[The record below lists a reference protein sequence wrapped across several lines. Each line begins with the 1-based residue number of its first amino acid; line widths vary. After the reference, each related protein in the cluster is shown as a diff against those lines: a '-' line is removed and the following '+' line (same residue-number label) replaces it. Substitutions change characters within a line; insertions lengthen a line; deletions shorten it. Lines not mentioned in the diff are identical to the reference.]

1 MRFNFKNRGPKKTNK
16 VKKGVSK
23 NYAPKSNVIPKKT
36 TTPKNIGSTPKRGGG
51 GNKKLPPVVKETIK
65 KENQQFCCA
74 PCYDL
79 VGGKV
84 KPKSCFAAKEKYN
97 SSKYTA
103 PEGTIL
109 PRREGR
115 GTYYYKDSKGNEKKC
130 VFGDVPV
137 GCQRKSK
144 TRPTLKPQD
153 STNPFAGVTVVSKAD
168 KPKNPKEIVDKKSE
182 VIFNANKLTAE
193 EIKSKT
199 ATASKSA
206 FTPKQTEA
214 VKKKADKAATG
225 GQSPI
230 IFNKNISDGK
240 LPTAGKGYSDKI
252 KTLEEKVDGKL
263 PGLGGDK
270 KGGTFVKASDA
281 AYGGT
286 KAGFEEKKAKSEK
299 KRAKAAIDAA
309 IKKANAKRLAEERE
323 GKPKKEEARQKVYK
337 DYRDKKQKTLGGNK
351 DIQNIDSIGGPGG
364 PLGGSIGMPK
374 LPLPGGPGGQVGG
387 PIGSPKLPLPGGPG
401 GPPGGS
407 IGMPKLPLPGGPG
420 GQVGDPIIRG
430 DIRRDI
436 PPKICSDKRALNYN
450 EACESDTQCCVY
462 EESLREP
469 IKCSDAKTSELRIKL
484 DSIDSEIA
492 VLEQRKNEIINE
504 PEFVPV
510 VEDNTPSGTKYSN
523 LTSNNVSYT
532 TLPGIEKYTKEG
544 VYVRSTVLS
553 IEGNTNQSTQ
563 SKGNPDYSDS
573 TKWDAY
579 VNEKLASVYFQ
590 LNLANGEKGPII
602 NNLSQG
608 DDADLYREFCL
619 AKGYEYDYFTKV
631 GGKLKYATKSTK
643 GASIYCVDTE
653 FIVVEDVADVK
664 MVFAAKQWDGFL
676 LPESDVNSEVKIT
689 MDVMVKFDADVIIN
703 KCLAESEIPY
713 IDLNTI
719 YDTTNCDIVV
729 FTDDR
734 KNKEVFRQTKKRAQL
749 IDSETKQV
757 NWVYGDEDEE
767 IWDRSGL
774 QIEPTQEFCKRVG
787 ATLFNSDNL
796 YNSNRRKYYDDDI
809 FNYLYKFNEE
819 YADYRVTLKNDIETY
834 SDLVDDLRAS
844 GYSVKGFQYPQ
855 SNYYDLINTS
865 NVCKLESPI
874 INQAYTTM
882 VQEYGVMIKQLYDL
896 DDELDFC
903 VARYEVLTK
912 EINRL
917 NTEKKNFTSLYEEK
931 KEELAKKQKE
941 YRELQIN
948 YKEIKKNNDDLI
960 RGSRNNTD
968 IARYKIKAS
977 EDQALFEK
985 QSREYKIGI
994 ENLELD
1000 LEDIRACRS
1009 QLDDQI
1015 ESIEEQRIKSEN
1027 CKELR
1032 DELVSVLDLLILN
1045 NDSITKKTKKLYDN
1059 WEKAIE
1065 ARYRAYL
1072 EKTIENVVDYL
1083 EGTNIDLSLEVDNS
1097 LGTIARDKVYKYT
1110 KLWNYSKEDVW
1121 RFNKTKSYSGILLEG
1136 SEANVNLVKRK
1147 VGGSETLFSPLWQRI
1162 TLTLDNEQCK
1172 QLRTCYPDKQFFI
1185 GLTINNPKNC
1195 QTTLLVDNIQIDTE
1209 ANYVKKLY
1217 STTLPPSF
1225 NLKPVIDDRKSWLY
1239 TDGGVITAD
1248 TKTIFTEPQERD
1260 QSGMEYRYTDY
1271 TVNHSKLVVNS
1282 KETTF
1287 RIDPAN
1293 AVECDVYGFWQEIDC
1308 DTCDT
1313 DYSCSTATT
1322 LTYDNPTGGTVGLV
1336 GTVTTTTFDCR
1347 SIIAQIK
1354 GNNRAW
1360 RKAVYE
1366 KSNNRDV
1373 ANSMSATLVFE
1384 TKDKPY
1390 YRQKVSDS
1398 KYVNKAANNN
1408 GVFKNGGVAE
1418 YTPKKL
1424 DAGFDIQTNQCNT
1437 TIIEIKNDD
1446 GTYTLISE
1454 ELDGDLGFYRY
1465 SGDTNQVSDIT
1476 SFINSECCMRISDI
1490 INHEFKYKKPNY
1502 KWNGSKC
1509 VWNENITVTESCDSD
1524 CSYFGTEPIKT
1535 DYVSSGE
1542 RLTATCSDT
1551 PVCIKPLDYLEK
1563 DPNDVNIKPQFDEM
1577 VIANLIDAKSRQ
1589 VISGYPMLQLFY
1601 NQYRDASGCG
1611 ISLTNRLGVETTFE
1625 VMDLI
1630 GDYWTDVI
1638 EQVVPS
1644 TTIWDGIKNS
1654 GKLYRNTIFEQTKFP
1669 YARYAMNFDEA
1680 ECDISEITDYHIGV
1694 NTGSTIE
1701 ISGQCLKG
1709 NCLGDEMVA
1718 CNAERKVLLAEK
1730 KKLQDKIND
1739 LRGILNVIDGVTTK
1753 KDELDYKKDELDYE
1767 LKENDK
1773 LMDDVEVIEKPKIVK
1788 EEDNGKTAVV
1798 ETKDEEKPKT
1808 AGDREGYVQVKYCNR
1823 SGAINK
1829 GMPCQKSPLPCC
1841 KMKDAATGSGS
1852 QARVCTDSGASNFQ
1866 EPCHSR
1872 TNCCVYTTI
1881 SKPKEDTEERV
1892 KMKEEGENPIDPKD
1906 KKRVEDIN
1914 WNSDDIKYAIIDE
1927 DALKE
1932 DLYEKQEKKVG
1943 YEAENEEV
1951 EQFDNNLLN
1960 SNKGNVHAVAVDGD
1974 AIKAAS
1980 TIAGD
1985 EEGLDK
1991 YNQPSYGGN
2000 VGNIGTIIKSG
2011 GNSASNLNSN
2021 RMG

>member
-1 MRFNFKNRGPKKTNK
+1 MRFNFKNRGPKKTNNG
-16 VKKGVSK
+16 KKGISK

-36 TTPKNIGSTPKRGGG
+36 TVPKKVASTPKIGGG
-51 GNKKLPPVVKETIK
+51 GNKKIPPVVKETIK
-65 KENQQFCCA
+65 KESQQFCCA

-79 VGGKV
+79 VRGKV

-97 SSKYTA
+97 SKNYTA
-103 PEGTIL
+103 PDGTIL
-109 PRREGR
+109 PTREGR
-115 GTYYYKDSKGNEKKC
+115 GAYYYKDSKGNEKKC

-137 GCQRKSK
+137 GCQRRAK
-144 TRPTLKPQD
+144 TKPTLKPKD
-153 STNPFAGVTVVSKAD
+153 STNPFAGVTVVSKAG
-168 KPKNPKEIVDKKSE
+168 KPKDPKETVDKKSE
-182 VIFNANKLTAE
+182 VIFNANKFTE
-193 EIKSKT
+193 SEIKSKT

-206 FTPKQTEA
+206 FTPKQTEET
-214 VKKKADKAATG
+214 KKKLDRAATG

-230 IFNKNISDGK
+230 IFNKNISDGD
-240 LPTAGKGYSDKI
+240 LPTAGKGYSDKV

-286 KAGFEEKKAKSEK
+286 KAGFEEKKSKSEK
-299 KRAKAAIDAA
+299 NRANAARDAAAKKAA
-309 IKKANAKRLAEERE
+309 AKRLAEERE
-323 GKPKKEEARQKVYK
+323 GKPKKEEPRQKVYK
-337 DYRDKKQKTLGGNK
+337 DYLAKKQKTKEGDK
-351 DIQNIDSIGGPGG
+351 SKRTIESFPGGPGG
-364 PLGGSIGMPK
+364 QGGGSIGRPN
-374 LPLPGGPGGQVGG
+374 LPLPGGPGGTGG
-387 PIGSPKLPLPGGPG
+387 IGSPIL
-401 GPPGGS
+401 
-407 IGMPKLPLPGGPG
+407 
-420 GQVGDPIIRG
+420 IRDDRG
-430 DIRRDI
+430 RDIR
-436 PPKICSDKRALNYN
+436 PKICSDKKALNYN
-450 EACESDTQCCVY
+450 EVCESDTQCCVY
-462 EESLREP
+462 EESLRDP
-469 IKCSDAKTSELRIKL
+469 IKCSDSKTSELRIKL

-504 PEFVPV
+504 PEFIPV

-544 VYVRSTVLS
+544 VYVRSTVLD

-590 LNLANGEKGPII
+590 LNLVNGKEGPII

-664 MVFAAKQWDGFL
+664 MVFASKQWDGFL

-703 KCLAESEIPY
+703 KCLAESEVPY

-734 KNKEVFRQTKKRAQL
+734 KNKEVFRQTKKGAQL

-774 QIEPTQEFCKRVG
+774 QIEPTQEFCTRVG

-796 YNSNRRKYYDDDI
+796 YNSKRRKYYDDI
-809 FNYLYKFNEE
+809 EFTNLYMRNEE
-819 YADYRVTLKNDIETY
+819 YADYRVTLKNDIESY
-834 SDLVDDLRAS
+834 SDLVDDLRES
-844 GYSVKGFQYPQ
+844 GYSVKGFQYSQ

-865 NVCKLESPI
+865 NVCKLESPV

-903 VARYEVLTK
+903 VARYEALTK

-917 NTEKKNFTSLYEEK
+917 NTEKKNFAALYEEK

-941 YRELQIN
+941 YKELQIN

-985 QSREYKIGI
+985 KSREYKIGI

-1000 LEDIRACRS
+1000 LDEIKDCIT
-1009 QLDDQI
+1009 QLGHQI
-1015 ESIEEQRIKSEN
+1015 HSVEEQREKSEN
-1027 CKELR
+1027 CKQLR
-1032 DELVSVLDLLILN
+1032 DKLISVLDLLILN

-1097 LGTIARDKVYKYT
+1097 LGTIAKDKVYKYT
-1110 KLWNYSKEDVW
+1110 KLWNYSKEDIW
-1121 RFNKTKSYSGILLEG
+1121 RFNKRKSYSGILLEG

-1172 QLRTCYPDKQFFI
+1172 QLRTCYPGKQFFI

-1239 TDGGVITAD
+1239 TDGGVMTSD

-1308 DTCDT
+1308 NTCDT
-1313 DYSCSTATT
+1313 SYSCSTATT
-1322 LTYDNPTGGTVGLV
+1322 LTYENPTGGTVGLV

-1347 SIIAQIK
+1347 SIIRQIK
-1354 GNNRAW
+1354 SNNHAW

-1366 KSNNRDV
+1366 KSNSRDV

-1384 TKDKPY
+1384 TKDKPL

-1398 KYVNKAANNN
+1398 RYVNKAANNN

-1446 GTYTLISE
+1446 NTYTLISE

-1476 SFINSECCMRISDI
+1476 SFINSECCMRISDL

-1509 VWNENITVTESCDSD
+1509 VWNENITITESCDSD
-1524 CSYFGTEPIKT
+1524 CTYFGTEPIKT
-1535 DYVSSGE
+1535 NYVSSGE
-1542 RLTATCSDT
+1542 TLTATCTDT
-1551 PVCIKPLDYLEK
+1551 PVCIKPLDYLDK

-1577 VIANLIDAKSRQ
+1577 VLANLIDVKSRQ

-1638 EQVVPS
+1638 EQVIPS

-1669 YARYAMNFDEA
+1669 YARYVMNFDEA

-1739 LRGILNVIDGVTTK
+1739 LQGILNVIDGVPTPPDGDKVWVTP
-1753 KDELDYKKDELDYE
+1753 DGD
-1767 LKENDK
+1767 KEWMGD
-1773 LMDDVEVIEKPKIVK
+1773 MEVIKVK

-1798 ETKDEEKPKT
+1798 DLSVEKSSSKGEEKVKT
-1808 AGDREGYVQVKYCNR
+1808 EGDLEGYTQVKFCTRNGAENR
-1823 SGAINK
+1823 

-1841 KMKDAATGSGS
+1841 KMKDGATGSGS
-1852 QARVCTDSGASNFQ
+1852 KARVCTDRNASNFQ
-1866 EPCHSR
+1866 KPCHSR
-1872 TNCCVYTTI
+1872 TNCCVYTKI
-1881 SKPKEDTEERV
+1881 VKPKEVIEEMISRGDLETKNQTEVMEKAKDLNLNGNDGNYVIPKDIKSNENAAVYETENATEEAA
-1892 KMKEEGENPIDPKD
+1892 KMDRNVLTGKEGYIASDRD
-1906 KKRVEDIN
+1906 VTKKLNNEPEVDSYSEPN
-1914 WNSDDIKYAIIDE
+1914 YGANTTIK
-1927 DALKE
+1927 
-1932 DLYEKQEKKVG
+1932 G
-1943 YEAENEEV
+1943 
-1951 EQFDNNLLN
+1951 
-1960 SNKGNVHAVAVDGD
+1960 KGAN
-1974 AIKAAS
+1974 
-1980 TIAGD
+1980 
-1985 EEGLDK
+1985 GL
-1991 YNQPSYGGN
+1991 GGN
-2000 VGNIGTIIKSG
+2000 FIVKGTGTNNASRLTG
-2011 GNSASNLNSN
+2011 GL
-2021 RMG
+2021 G